1 MYQDA
6 LTYQDQADEYNYIT
20 DDMLTVREPEGPDHS
35 LIDFPVI
42 ARTVVP
48 LRRADERLIQ
58 EETEGSWTTAQLI
71 QTIQSVFGEMF
82 EAGRRT
88 DGIKKKAQAWIDS
101 LTTSALDD
109 EALEMGTAHLQG
121 IIEACQA
128 GEKFGVA
135 KWWPGRQGYP
145 HARAEAPQAPQEPQP
160 KGAWYWSRTK
170 KNLRVLARKAGQKV
184 EILEP
189 KPEQQRCKP
198 YIVESEQ
205 AKNLLAL
212 EHKAGDKI
220 QGWAN
225 LQWELAQ

>member
-6 LTYQDQADEYNYIT
+6 LTYQDATDEYNYIT
-20 DDMLTVREPEGPDHS
+20 DDQLSVRELESPDHS
-35 LIDFPVI
+35 LIDFPTR

-48 LRRADERLIQ
+48 LRRADDRLIQ
-58 EETEGSWTTAQLI
+58 EVTEGSWTTAQLV

-88 DGIKKKAQAWIDS
+88 NGIKKKAQAWIDA

-109 EALEMGTAHLQG
+109 EALELGSAHLQG

-128 GEKFGVA
+128 GERYGVA

-145 HARAEAPQAPQEPQP
+145 HARAQVVEAPQEDAP

-170 KNLRVLARKAGQKV
+170 KNVRVLARKAGEKV

-189 KPEQQRCKP
+189 KPEIAQCKP
-198 YIVESEQ
+198 YTVKSKQ
-205 AKNLLAL
+205 AKILLAL

-220 QGWAN
+220 QTWASA
-225 LQWELAQ
+225 QWELAQ